1 MHRISF
7 APELSATLRRVSCCI
22 TLLLGLLHD
31 FQNAPA
37 LLLGDGARF
46 GDADQVADAALVLL
60 VVDLELRAPL
70 DGLAVEAVGLGR
82 ADLDDDRLVHLVG
95 DHCAEPDLALAA
107 GLVGRRRLCRCRC
120 RGCGVGHDLSSAFL
134 RVRLGLAAGA
144 STASTGSGSGSCG
157 TKTGGRLSG
166 SNASTP

>member
-60 VVDLELRAPL
+60 VVDFELRAPL

-82 ADLDDDRLVHLVG
+82 ADLDGDRLFHLF
-95 DHCAEPDLALAA
+95 
-107 GLVGRRRLCRCRC
+107 RRPRPHPPPSPPPPL
-120 RGCGVGHDLSSAFL
+120 
-134 RVRLGLAAGA
+134 
-144 STASTGSGSGSCG
+144 
-157 TKTGGRLSG
+157 
-166 SNASTP
+166 

>member
-60 VVDLELRAPL
+60 VVDFELRAPL
-70 DGLAVEAVGLGR
+70 DGLAVEALWPR
-82 ADLDDDRLVHLVG
+82 PAHPDRHRLRLLVG
-95 DHCAEPDLALAA
+95 AHHSHALPSLAA
-107 GLVGRRRLCRCRC
+107 
-120 RGCGVGHDLSSAFL
+120 
-134 RVRLGLAAGA
+134 
-144 STASTGSGSGSCG
+144 
-157 TKTGGRLSG
+157 
-166 SNASTP
+166 